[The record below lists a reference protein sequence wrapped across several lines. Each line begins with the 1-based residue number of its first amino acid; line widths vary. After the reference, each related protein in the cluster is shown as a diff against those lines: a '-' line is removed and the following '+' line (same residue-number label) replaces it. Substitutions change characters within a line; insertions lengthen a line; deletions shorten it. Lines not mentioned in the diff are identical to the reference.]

1 MSIFGKKINLLAPA
15 PPFEAI
21 NTEEQPMKLSDLKGK
36 LIVLE
41 FGSLT

>member
-1 MSIFGKKINLLAPA
+1 MSIFAEKINLLAPA

-21 NTEEQPMKLSDLKGK
+21 STEGEHVKLSDLKGK